1 MIIKYKPAY
10 RKIAMGLLS
19 YTPELKEVKTL
30 QETMDEYEN
39 DESMK
44 LYLWKKEE
52 DIVGVVG
59 LQESSDGDVMLRHIC
74 VNPSYRHE
82 GIADTILS
90 TMEEKLGKNFIAS
103 DLTREFLE
111 KRKNK

>member
-30 QETMDEYEN
+30 QETMNEYES

-52 DIVGVVG
+52 DIVGVIG
-59 LQESSDGDVMLRHIC
+59 FQACTNGDVMLRHIC

-82 GIADTILS
+82 GLGDTILS
-90 TMEEKLGKNFIAS
+90 TMEERLGKKFIAS
-103 DLTREFLE
+103 DVTREFLE
-111 KRKNK
+111 NRQSK